1 MKSLIAAAV
10 VLGSLALAPAAR
22 AVEHE
27 HHLGIDV
34 GGNVLV
40 IGDKST
46 SDFGGTAM
54 VHYTYGLS
62 DAFDLMF
69 EGSYSLVALGQTA
82 DSPQTPRT
90 YPAWIANANVGI
102 GYVFDVLTWV
112 PYVGILV
119 GGYGLSGGTIPSMKI
134 LPGAEIAAGL
144 DYRLGSSAAIG
155 VALRQHLLSETDTYP
170 SFTQVLARFELI
182 WGW

>member
-1 MKSLIAAAV
+1 MKALAGVAV
-10 VLGSLALAPAAR
+10 VLASVALGPAAR

-34 GGNVLV
+34 GGNLLV

-46 SDFGGTAM
+46 NDIGGTAM

-62 DAFDLMF
+62 DTFDLMA
-69 EGSYSLVALGQTA
+69 EGGYSVVALDQTA
-82 DSPQTPRT
+82 DGPRTPKT

-112 PYVGILV
+112 PYAGILV
-119 GGYGLSGGTIPSMKI
+119 GGYGLSGGTIPKMKF

-144 DYRLGSSAAIG
+144 DYRLGTSAAVG
-155 VALRQHLLSETDTYP
+155 VAVRQHLLSETDTYP
-170 SFTQVLARFELI
+170 SFTQVLARFEI
-182 WGW
+182 VWGW